1 MRYSMVVV
9 WGALAITVA
18 AGAAVMSA
26 REKREK
32 VVPHLVDVVEAS
44 IPVVSGIVQKQDVP
58 IYLSGIGNIVAYNT
72 DVVRSQ
78 ISGQLISIDFTEG
91 RTVKAGDV
99 LAVIDPK
106 PYRAK
111 VDQMTANR
119 ARDQAE
125 LDNAKINLK
134 RATDLIGKGFATQ
147 QTLDTQKAQVDQLQ
161 GAVQSDDAL
170 IEQAK
175 VELGYT
181 RLTSPI
187 SGITGIRQIDVGN
200 VIHPTDAAGLVTVTQ
215 IEPISLIFTLPED
228 RLTQIQQRMAQASP
242 LAVIAYSQ
250 DGKTKLDD
258 GTLTLID
265 NEIVQATGSI
275 QLKAQFANGR
285 HLLWP
290 GQLVT
295 ARLLADTRHN
305 GLTVA
310 ASAVQRG
317 PAGAFVYVI
326 KPDGT
331 AEARPVTVSQTV
343 AGEALVTSGLQAN
356 EKVVVDGQYRLQN
369 GSAVREL
376 TGKAAQEADLQ
387 SAVEKAIP

>member
-1 MRYSMVVV
+1 MRRAAVVISSLV
-9 WGALAITVA
+9 LVAVVAGALALRYRAPAPTA
-18 AGAAVMSA
+18 TPAAVA
-26 REKREK
+26 
-32 VVPHLVDVVEAS
+32 V
-44 IPVVSGIVQKQDVP
+44 PVVASTVQSKDVP
-58 IYLSGIGNIVAYNT
+58 IFLQGVGTVIAFNT

-78 ISGQLISIDFTEG
+78 IAGQLISIDFTEG
-91 RTVKAGDV
+91 QKVKAGDV

-106 PYRAK
+106 PYQAK
-111 VDQMTANR
+111 LDQMTANR
-119 ARDQAE
+119 TRDQAE
-125 LDNAKINLK
+125 LENAIVNLK
-134 RATDLIGKGFATQ
+134 RSTDLIGKGFATQ
-147 QTLDTQKAQVDQLQ
+147 QQLDTQRAQVDQLQ

-187 SGITGIRQIDVGN
+187 SGITGIRQIDIGN

-215 IEPISLIFTLPED
+215 IEPISLVFTLPED
-228 RLTQIQQRMAQASP
+228 RLTQVQQRMAQASP
-242 LAVIAYSQ
+242 LPVIAYSQ
-250 DGKTKLDD
+250 DGKTKLDE

-275 QLKAQFANGR
+275 QLKAQFANSMHR
-285 HLLWP
+285 LWP
-290 GQLVT
+290 GQLVS
-295 ARLLADTRHN
+295 ARLLVDTLPN

-310 ASAVQRG
+310 ANAIQRG
-317 PAGAFVYVI
+317 PAGTFVYVVR
-326 KPDGT
+326 PDGT
-331 AEARPVTVSQTV
+331 AEARLVAVSQTV

-356 EKVVVDGQYRLQN
+356 EKVVVDGQYKLQN

-376 TGKAAQEADLQ
+376 TGKAAKEADLQ

>member
-1 MRYSMVVV
+1 MVVV

-32 VVPHLVDVVEAS
+32 IVPHLVDVVEAS

-91 RTVKAGDV
+91 QTVKAGDV

-134 RATDLIGKGFATQ
+134 RATELIGNGFATQ

-200 VIHPTDAAGLVTVTQ
+200 VIHPTDAGGLVIVTQ

-242 LAVIAYSQ
+242 LKVIAYSQ
-250 DGKTKLDD
+250 DGKTMLDE

-275 QLKAQFANGR
+275 QLKAEFANGR

-290 GQLVT
+290 GQLVS
-295 ARLLADTRHN
+295 ARLLVDTRHN

-317 PAGAFVYVI
+317 PAGTFVYVI

-331 AEARPVTVSQTV
+331 VEARPVTVLQTV
-343 AGEALVTSGLQAN
+343 AGEAVVTSGLQAN
-356 EKVVVDGQYRLQN
+356 ERVVVDGQYRLQN

>member
-1 MRYSMVVV
+1 MVVV

-26 REKREK
+26 RVGRDK
-32 VVPHLVDVVEAS
+32 VVPHLVDVVAAS

-58 IYLSGIGNIVAYNT
+58 IYLRGIGNIVAYNT

-91 RTVKAGDV
+91 QTVKAGDV
-99 LAVIDPK
+99 LAVIYPK
-106 PYRAK
+106 PYQAK

-119 ARDQAE
+119 ARDQAA

-134 RATDLIGKGFATQ
+134 RATDLIGQGFATQ

-200 VIHPTDAAGLVTVTQ
+200 VIHPTDAVGLVTVTQ

-228 RLTQIQQRMAQASP
+228 RLTQIQQRIAQASP

-250 DGKTKLDD
+250 DGKTKLDE

-290 GQLVT
+290 GQLVS
-295 ARLLADTRHN
+295 ARLLVDTQQN

-317 PAGAFVYVI
+317 PAGTFVYVI

-343 AGEALVTSGLQAN
+343 AGEALVTAGLQAS

-376 TGKAAQEADLQ
+376 TGQAAKEADLQ

>member
-1 MRYSMVVV
+1 MVVV

-26 REKREK
+26 RVGRDK
-32 VVPHLVDVVEAS
+32 VVPHLVDVVAAS

-58 IYLSGIGNIVAYNT
+58 IYLRGIGNIVAYNT

-91 RTVKAGDV
+91 QTVKAGDV

-106 PYRAK
+106 PYQAK

-119 ARDQAE
+119 ARDQAA

-134 RATDLIGKGFATQ
+134 RATDLIGQGFATQ

-200 VIHPTDAAGLVTVTQ
+200 VIHPTYAAGLVTVTQ
-215 IEPISLIFTLPED
+215 IEPISLIFTLPEG

-250 DGKTKLDD
+250 DGKTKLDE

-290 GQLVT
+290 GQLVS
-295 ARLLADTRHN
+295 ARLLVDTQQN

-317 PAGAFVYVI
+317 PAGTFVYVI

-343 AGEALVTSGLQAN
+343 AGEALVTAGLQAS

-376 TGKAAQEADLQ
+376 TGQAAKEADLQ

>member
-1 MRYSMVVV
+1 MRRAATVVFGFVVV
-9 WGALAITVA
+9 AVA
-18 AGAAVMSA
+18 VGAAVLRHRAAALPPSA
-26 REKREK
+26 PAA
-32 VVPHLVDVVEAS
+32 VAV
-44 IPVVSGIVQKQDVP
+44 PVVAGIVQSKDVP
-58 IYLSGIGNIVAYNT
+58 IFLQGVGTVVAFNT
-72 DVVRSQ
+72 DIVRSQ
-78 ISGQLISIDFTEG
+78 ITGQLISIDFKEG
-91 RTVKAGDV
+91 QSVKAGDV

-106 PYRAK
+106 PFQAK

-125 LDNAKINLK
+125 LVNAQANLS
-134 RATDLIGKGFATQ
+134 RSTDLIGKGFATQ
-147 QTLDTQKAQVDQLQ
+147 QLLDTQKAQVDQLQ

-215 IEPISLIFTLPED
+215 IEPISLIFTLPEEL
-228 RLTQIQQRMAQASP
+228 LTQIQRSMAQASP
-242 LAVIAYSQ
+242 LSVIAFSQ
-250 DGKTKLDD
+250 DGKTMLDK

-265 NEIVQATGSI
+265 NEIIQATGSV
-275 QLKAQFANGR
+275 QLKAQFANGQHR
-285 HLLWP
+285 LWP
-290 GQLVT
+290 GQLVS
-295 ARLLADTRHN
+295 ARLLVDTRHN

-317 PAGAFVYVI
+317 PAGTFVYVI
-326 KPDGT
+326 TADGK

-343 AGEALVTSGLQAN
+343 AGEALVTAGLQAN

-369 GSAVREL
+369 GSVVREL
-376 TGKAAQEADLQ
+376 TGKAAKEADLQ

>member
-1 MRYSMVVV
+1 MVVV

-26 REKREK
+26 RVGRDK
-32 VVPHLVDVVEAS
+32 VVPHLVDVVAAS

-58 IYLSGIGNIVAYNT
+58 IYLRGIGNIVAYNT

-91 RTVKAGDV
+91 QTVKAGDV

-106 PYRAK
+106 PYQAK

-134 RATDLIGKGFATQ
+134 RATDLIGQGFATQ

-215 IEPISLIFTLPED
+215 IEPISLIFTLPEG

-250 DGKTKLDD
+250 DGKTKLDE

-290 GQLVT
+290 GQLVS
-295 ARLLADTRHN
+295 ARLLVDTQQN

-317 PAGAFVYVI
+317 PAGTFVYVI

-343 AGEALVTSGLQAN
+343 AGEALVTAGLQAS

-376 TGKAAQEADLQ
+376 TGQAAKEADLQ

>member
-1 MRYSMVVV
+1 MVVV

-32 VVPHLVDVVEAS
+32 IVPHLVDVVEAS

-91 RTVKAGDV
+91 QTVKAGDV

-134 RATDLIGKGFATQ
+134 RATELIGNGFATQ

-200 VIHPTDAAGLVTVTQ
+200 VIHPTDAGGLVIVTQ

-275 QLKAQFANGR
+275 QLKAEFANGR

-290 GQLVT
+290 GQLVS
-295 ARLLADTRHN
+295 ARLLVDTRHN

-317 PAGAFVYVI
+317 PAGTFVYVI

-331 AEARPVTVSQTV
+331 VEARPVTVLQTV
-343 AGEALVTSGLQAN
+343 AGEAVVTSGLQAN
-356 EKVVVDGQYRLQN
+356 ERVVVDGQYRLQN

>member
-1 MRYSMVVV
+1 MVVV

-26 REKREK
+26 RVGRDK
-32 VVPHLVDVVEAS
+32 VVPHLVDVVAAS

-58 IYLSGIGNIVAYNT
+58 IYLRGIGNIVAYNT

-91 RTVKAGDV
+91 QTVKAGDV

-106 PYRAK
+106 PYQAK

-134 RATDLIGKGFATQ
+134 RATDLIGNGFATQ

-215 IEPISLIFTLPED
+215 IEPISLIFTLPEG

-250 DGKTKLDD
+250 DGKTKLDE

-290 GQLVT
+290 GQLVS
-295 ARLLADTRHN
+295 ARLLVDTQQN

-317 PAGAFVYVI
+317 PAGTFVYVI

-343 AGEALVTSGLQAN
+343 AGEALVTAGLQAS

-376 TGKAAQEADLQ
+376 TGQAAKEADLQ

>member
-1 MRYSMVVV
+1 MKRAVV
-9 WGALAITVA
+9 I
-18 AGAAVMSA
+18 
-26 REKREK
+26 
-32 VVPHLVDVVEAS
+32 
-44 IPVVSGIVQKQDVP
+44 SGIVAAALAVGAVALRHRSPPASTTAVATVPVVGGTVQRKDVP
-58 IYLSGIGNIVAYNT
+58 IFLQGVGTVVAFNT

-91 RTVKAGDV
+91 QTVKAGDV

-106 PYRAK
+106 PFRAK

-119 ARDQAE
+119 KRDQAE
-125 LDNAKINLK
+125 LVNAQANLS
-134 RATDLIGKGFATQ
+134 RSTELIGKGFATQ
-147 QTLDTQKAQVDQLQ
+147 QLLDTQKSQADQLQ
-161 GAVQSDDAL
+161 GAVQSDDAQ

-181 RLTSPI
+181 QLTSPI

-215 IEPISLIFTLPED
+215 IEPISLIFTLPEN
-228 RLTQIQQRMAQASP
+228 RLTQVQQRMAEASP

-250 DGKTKLDD
+250 DGKTKLDE

-285 HLLWP
+285 HRLWP
-290 GQLVT
+290 GQLVS
-295 ARLLADTRHN
+295 ARLLVDTRHN

-310 ASAVQRG
+310 ASAIQQG
-317 PAGAFVYVI
+317 PVGTFVYVI
-326 KPDGT
+326 RPDGT
-331 AEARPVTVSQTV
+331 AEPRPVTVSQTV

-356 EKVVVDGQYRLQN
+356 DRVVVDGQYRLQN
-369 GSAVREL
+369 GSAVHEL
-376 TGKAAQEADLQ
+376 TGKAAKEADLQ